1 MLEDFFWMCMEYV
14 TSSRY
19 NFSWIWE
26 IMPLYGS
33 NCRVLKGS
41 DFWNSYIGILCIKKG
56 LMKKKIMWTEK
67 TPIVYIKN
75 KTVVYLTLL

>member
-1 MLEDFFWMCMEYV
+1 MSHLVGTISHGFEKSC
-14 TSSRY
+14 
-19 NFSWIWE
+19 
-26 IMPLYGS
+26 LYGS
-33 NCRVLKGS
+33 NCKVLKGS
-41 DFWNSYIGILCIKKG
+41 DFWNSYIGILLCIKKG